1 MRCNLWPYNSKI
13 NINSGEK
20 MQDCEYVDAAL
31 PIRQGDVLKRVR
43 GDNPTALFIVVTADC
58 DIANEKFGDAGLVC
72 VQLTL
77 LADHVL
83 GEHARTSVQRQ
94 LRKRFVKV
102 AEWINQRW
110 LQKSPENVALS
121 YERVQAWVLR
131 SEPEEIGAELGESV
145 DEKSFLKL
153 ECTALRTATRL
164 IENPVDRYSGIDAMC
179 ALRTKTSTR
188 SEQLK
193 TLFGS
198 LNPKD
203 LPLDMFYVSGVPGEP
218 DVGFIAKL
226 RALSFIPFDRSFTSL
241 DAAKDVENSFVRV
254 GRLTPT
260 FRHALAQQFGMLFS
274 RIGMPKEYEV
284 DRDAAFVLIAEQIT
298 AEMG

>member
-1 MRCNLWPYNSKI
+1 
-13 NINSGEK
+13 
-20 MQDCEYVDAAL
+20 MQDCEYIDAAL
-31 PIRQGDVLKRVR
+31 PIRQGDVLKQVR
-43 GDNPTALFIVVTADC
+43 GDSPATLLIVVTADC
-58 DIANEKFGDAGLVC
+58 DIANKKFGDAGLAC

-77 LADHVL
+77 LSDHVL
-83 GEHARTSVQRQ
+83 GEHARASVQRQ
-94 LRKRFVKV
+94 LKKRFEKV
-102 AEWINQRW
+102 TEWINKRW

-121 YERVQAWVLR
+121 DERVQAWVLM
-131 SEPEEIGAELGESV
+131 SDPEEIEAELGEPV
-145 DEKSFLKL
+145 DEKSFLRR
-153 ECTALRTATRL
+153 ECPALRTAKQL
-164 IENPVDRYSGIDAMC
+164 IDKPVNRYSGIDAMR
-179 ALRTKTSTR
+179 ALHPKTSTR

-203 LPLDMFYVSGVPGEP
+203 LPLDMFYVSGVPGEAG
-218 DVGFIAKL
+218 VGFIAKL

-260 FRHALAQQFGMLFS
+260 FRHALAQQFGMLFA
-274 RIGMPKEYEV
+274 RIGMPKDYEV

-298 AEMG
+298 AEMGEE